1 MKGESK
7 MTEKNDVKTTI
18 ENSVAEDV
26 TPEKKKLSKKSK
38 IIISTVSVV
47 VVLAIIITS
56 CFIWQNQ
63 NIKLVRTQKLLNME
77 KNTYQI

>member
-1 MKGESK
+1 

>member
-1 MKGESK
+1 MA
-7 MTEKNDVKTTI
+7 EKNDVKTTI

>member
-1 MKGESK
+1 MK
-7 MTEKNDVKTTI
+7 TENEVKTTI
-18 ENSVAEDV
+18 ENNVAEDV

>member
-1 MKGESK
+1 MA
-7 MTEKNDVKTTI
+7 EKNDVKATI
-18 ENSVAEDV
+18 ENNVVEDV
-26 TPEKKKLSKKSK
+26 TPKKKSLSKKSK